1 MDKDLEIVF
10 RDMEAEGLIEKFR
23 SVRPVKN
30 VKHIKFLNTNVER
43 VFIEKP
49 TSRYILKK
57 TNSPQGLASAASSK
71 MYKQSNIQTPQVFLT
86 RTNDKNIV
94 RTIQED
100 ISDINGFETVLAGE
114 DVEFTKI
121 AWNICGKYKW
131 QIFYD
136 ANFEYKLLNIMTE
149 DCLEQLK
156 NMFLA
161 DELRTDIDRHSKNY
175 FFYKNKDSEK
185 YEGVIVIDL
194 DQMVIFNYSGLGKTY
209 FEEFLLSP
217 YESEIPHLKLD
228 NVCYKQRVRDMR
240 ELVQDG
246 VLSNDNIEMLRKLLS
261 YDFGAEMDRTCK
273 EQGLR
278 FKKKNM
284 IVEPVK
290 RLWEYNNETIGKDLG
305 L

>member
-1 MDKDLEIVF
+1 
-10 RDMEAEGLIEKFR
+10 
-23 SVRPVKN
+23 
-30 VKHIKFLNTNVER
+30 
-43 VFIEKP
+43 
-49 TSRYILKK
+49 
-57 TNSPQGLASAASSK
+57 
-71 MYKQSNIQTPQVFLT
+71 
-86 RTNDKNIV
+86 
-94 RTIQED
+94 
-100 ISDINGFETVLAGE
+100 
-114 DVEFTKI
+114 
-121 AWNICGKYKW
+121 
-131 QIFYD
+131 
-136 ANFEYKLLNIMTE
+136 MTE

-240 ELVQDG
+240 EIVQDG

-278 FKKKNM
+278 FKRKNM